1 MAYEYEIAK
10 IKTLVT
16 DPTIDQT
23 TLDDRLWDILDDID
37 CNAYNRGMDSVHACC
52 SDNCSWY

>member
-16 DPTIDQT
+16 DPTIDQDS
-23 TLDDRLWDILDDID
+23 LDERLWDILDDID
-37 CNAYNRGMDSVHACC
+37 SEAYERGKDSVHVCFDC
-52 SDNCSWY
+52 ECYS